1 MELTKTLGG
10 ENIMDGKTFVRAFY
24 FAESHHHGWAD
35 TLLSEAACED
45 MVAGPFARAAW
56 RARNTWHTAI
66 PAERM
71 AMEERMASLADG
83 FEAQKA
89 LIEAV
94 DRLRKA
100 EGREN
105 PGIFAGDSF
114 YERIPGELKDN
125 GEIERNGGFNYDHVT
140 GSKRLEVWVDGDNV
154 DFIVSRSG
162 VSELLCVSVS
172 LADGGFRVY
181 SGESNSFLS
190 EDHDA
195 CVRRWEKYLCERHVF
210 AMTGAVRS
218 FFGAVGDRELCLTI
232 EKAVYAEAAE
242 VFRRQA
248 NTVELSYWNHRT
260 HKGNAILLS
269 EDDPFVSVNDK
280 NIPLSN
286 ATRIPLFQEVQRID
300 TYDRDTPAA
309 LIPFDYS
316 PSSPDA
322 LFFRECFG
330 LPEEGVRHED
340 MRGTLMLEGDSSRR
354 YPDGGFCIAM
364 YFATGVTPDDIKRHA
379 ARHIDEEP
387 QDVLL
392 AGLSDAVAEREG
404 KGSFLAE
411 QHSVMTKVN
420 YPEQSLE
427 AVKAAYERCCIAAS
441 PTEEISE
448 EPGEDPEE
456 ARGL

>member
-1 MELTKTLGG
+1 
-10 ENIMDGKTFVRAFY
+10 MDGKTFVRAFY

-45 MVAGPFARAAW
+45 AVAGPFARAAW
-56 RARNTWHTAI
+56 RARNIWHTAI

-71 AMEERMASLADG
+71 AAEKKMAALVDG

-114 YERIPGELKDN
+114 YERIPGELKD
-125 GEIERNGGFNYDHVT
+125 NGGFNYDHVT

-195 CVRRWEKYLCERHVF
+195 CVRRWEKHLRERHVF
-210 AMTGAVRS
+210 AMAGAVRS
-218 FFGAVGDRELCLTI
+218 FFCAIADRELCLDI

-300 TYDRDTPAA
+300 TYDRDTPAV

-322 LFFRECFG
+322 LFFRESFG

-340 MRGTLMLEGDSSRR
+340 MRGTLMLEGDASRR
-354 YPDGGFCIAM
+354 YPSGIFDMAM
-364 YFATGVTPDDIKRHA
+364 YFAAGVTPDDIKRHA
-379 ARHIDEEP
+379 AKHIDEEP
-387 QDVLL
+387 QDALL
-392 AGLSDAVAEREG
+392 AGLKDAVAEREG
-404 KGSFLAE
+404 KGSFLVE

-427 AVKAAYERCCIAAS
+427 AVKAAYEQCCTAAS

-448 EPGEDPEE
+448 GPGEDPEE

>member
-1 MELTKTLGG
+1 
-10 ENIMDGKTFVRAFY
+10 MDGKSFVRAYY

-45 MVAGPFARAAW
+45 AVAGPFARAAW
-56 RARNTWHTAI
+56 DVRRTWHSAT

-71 AMEERMASLADG
+71 AMEEKMASLVDS
-83 FEAQKA
+83 FEAQKI

-114 YERIPGELKDN
+114 YERIPGELKNN
-125 GEIERNGGFNYDHVT
+125 GEIERNGGYNYDHVT
-140 GSKRLEVWVDGDNV
+140 GSKRLEVRVDSDNV

-172 LADGGFRVY
+172 LADGEFRVY

-195 CVRRWEKYLCERHVF
+195 CVRRWEKHLRERHVF
-210 AMTGAVRS
+210 AMAGAVRS
-218 FFGAVGDRELCLTI
+218 FFGAVGDRELCQDI
-232 EKAVYAEAAE
+232 EKAVYMEAAE
-242 VFRRQA
+242 VFRRQE
-248 NTVELSYWNHRT
+248 NTVELSYWNHRL
-260 HKGNAILLS
+260 HKGNAILLTK
-269 EDDPFVSVNDK
+269 DDPFVSVSDK

-286 ATRIPLFQEVQRID
+286 ATRISLFQEVQRID
-300 TYDRDTPAA
+300 AYDRDTQTA

-322 LFFRECFG
+322 SFFRECFG
-330 LPEEGVRHED
+330 LPEEGVRYED
-340 MRGTLMLEGDSSRR
+340 MWGTLMLEGDSSRR
-354 YPDGGFCIAM
+354 YPSGTFDMAM
-364 YFATGVTPDDIKRHA
+364 YFAAGVTPDEIKQHA
-379 ARHIDEEP
+379 AKHIDEEP
-387 QDVLL
+387 QDAFL
-392 AGLSDAVAEREG
+392 AGLKDAVAEREG
-404 KGSFLAE
+404 KGAFLVE
-411 QHSVMTKVN
+411 QHSVMTMGN

-427 AVKAAYERCCIAAS
+427 AVKAAYEQCCTAVS

-448 EPGEDPEE
+448 EPDEDPEE
-456 ARGL
+456 ARGF

>member
-45 MVAGPFARAAW
+45 AVAGPFACAAW

-71 AMEERMASLADG
+71 AMEKRMASLVDG

-94 DRLRKA
+94 DRLRKE

-114 YERIPGELKDN
+114 YERIPG
-125 GEIERNGGFNYDHVT
+125 ERNGGFNYDHVT

-195 CVRRWEKYLCERHVF
+195 CVRRWEKHLRERHVF
-210 AMTGAVRS
+210 AMAGAVRS
-218 FFGAVGDRELCLTI
+218 FFGAIADRELCLDI
-232 EKAVYAEAAE
+232 EKAVYTEAAE

-280 NIPLSN
+280 NTPLSS
-286 ATRIPLFQEVQRID
+286 ATRMPLYREIQRID
-300 TYDRDTPAA
+300 ACDRDTPPA

-316 PSSPDA
+316 PSSSDA
-322 LFFRECFG
+322 PFLQTAFS
-330 LPEEGVRHED
+330 LPVEGVRHED

-354 YPDGGFCIAM
+354 YPDGGFYIAM
-364 YFATGVTPDDIKRHA
+364 YFAAGVTPDDIKRHA
-379 ARHIDEEP
+379 AKHIDEDP
-387 QDVLL
+387 QDTLL
-392 AGLSDAVAEREG
+392 AGLKDAVAEREG
-404 KGSFLAE
+404 KGSFLVE

-427 AVKAAYERCCIAAS
+427 AVKAAYEQCCTAAS

-448 EPGEDPEE
+448 GPGEDPEE

>member
-1 MELTKTLGG
+1 
-10 ENIMDGKTFVRAFY
+10 MDGKTFVRAFY

-45 MVAGPFARAAW
+45 AVAGPFARAAW
-56 RARNTWHTAI
+56 DVWRTWNTAT

-71 AMEERMASLADG
+71 AAEERMASLAEG
-83 FEAQKA
+83 FDRQKE
-89 LIEAV
+89 LIGAV

-172 LADGGFRVY
+172 LADGEFRVY

-195 CVRRWEKYLCERHVF
+195 CVRRWEKHLRERHVF
-210 AMTGAVRS
+210 AMAGAVRS
-218 FFGAVGDRELCLTI
+218 FFGAVGDRELCLDI
-232 EKAVYAEAAE
+232 EKAVYTEAAE

-280 NIPLSN
+280 NIPLSS
-286 ATRIPLFQEVQRID
+286 ATRMPLYREIQRID
-300 TYDRDTPAA
+300 ACDRDTPPA

-316 PSSPDA
+316 PSSSDA
-322 LFFRECFG
+322 PFLQTAFS
-330 LPEEGVRHED
+330 LPVEGVRHED
-340 MRGTLMLEGDSSRR
+340 MRGTLMLEGDASRR
-354 YPDGGFCIAM
+354 YPSGTFDMAM
-364 YFATGVTPDDIKRHA
+364 YFAAGVTPDDIKRHA
-379 ARHIDEEP
+379 AKHIDEEP
-387 QDVLL
+387 QDALL
-392 AGLSDAVAEREG
+392 AGLKDAVAEREG
-404 KGSFLAE
+404 KGAFLVE
-411 QHSVMTKVN
+411 QHSVMTIVN
-420 YPEQSLE
+420 CPEQSLE